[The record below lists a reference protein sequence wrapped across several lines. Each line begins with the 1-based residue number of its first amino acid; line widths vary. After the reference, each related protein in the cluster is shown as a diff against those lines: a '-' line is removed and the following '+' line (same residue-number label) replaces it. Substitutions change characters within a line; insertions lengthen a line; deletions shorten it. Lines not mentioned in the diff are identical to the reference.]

1 MSNMGGAA
9 LRSHKKVKASSGVTL
24 LFEHSPSQS
33 SEIGHSEIFSHLQ
46 ENKLTHPTIF
56 RKI

>member
-1 MSNMGGAA
+1 MGGAA